1 LESNLILN
9 KLSKQAKGEL
19 AFAGSFFLLGLFVAW
34 DTSKMDI
41 PQDNS
46 IVSPQT
52 FPYMVATFASLVG
65 LGLMLDVL
73 RGKLGIPDGN
83 EAGDP
88 YTPLNFKTMGV
99 VAAAIGM
106 HVILLETA
114 GYVLAATVCFWGVA
128 YAFGSRKILKDFL
141 ISLIFAVIVYFS
153 FSKGLN
159 INLPSGIFEGIFK

>member
-1 LESNLILN
+1 
-9 KLSKQAKGEL
+9 
-19 AFAGSFFLLGLFVAW
+19 
-34 DTSKMDI
+34 MDI

-52 FPYMVATFASLVG
+52 FPYMVATFTSLVG

-128 YAFGSRKILKDFL
+128 YAFGSRKILKDLL

>member
-19 AFAGSFFLLGLFVAW
+19 AFASSFFLLGVFVAW
-34 DTSKMDI
+34 DTSGMDI

-52 FPYMVATFASLVG
+52 FPYMVATFVSLVG
-65 LGLMLDVL
+65 LGLIANVL
-73 RGKLGIPDGN
+73 RGKYGVPEGD
-83 EAGDP
+83 EPGDP
-88 YTPLNFKTMGV
+88 YTPLNWKTMAI
-99 VAAAIGM
+99 VASAIGL

-114 GYVLAATVCFWGVA
+114 GYVIAATVCFWGVA
-128 YAFGSRKILKDFL
+128 YAFGSRRILKDLF
-141 ISLIFAVIVYFS
+141 ISAVFAVIVYFS

-159 INLPSGIFEGIFK
+159 INLPSGVFEGILK

>member
-1 LESNLILN
+1 
-9 KLSKQAKGEL
+9 
-19 AFAGSFFLLGLFVAW
+19 
-34 DTSKMDI
+34 
-41 PQDNS
+41 
-46 IVSPQT
+46 
-52 FPYMVATFASLVG
+52 
-65 LGLMLDVL
+65 
-73 RGKLGIPDGN
+73 
-83 EAGDP
+83 
-88 YTPLNFKTMGV
+88 MGV

-128 YAFGSRKILKDFL
+128 YAFGSRKILKDLL